1 VDVDSLDEG
10 DKAEAMENL
19 TESMEV
25 PVEEN
30 KLDIEAAKGR
40 NSSLWISWLGD
51 EVKMNSGLSLNIWLL
66 IMEIKR
72 LNNSINCV

>member
-1 VDVDSLDEG
+1 MDVDSLDEG

-40 NSSLWISWLGD
+40 NSSL
-51 EVKMNSGLSLNIWLL
+51 
-66 IMEIKR
+66 
-72 LNNSINCV
+72 